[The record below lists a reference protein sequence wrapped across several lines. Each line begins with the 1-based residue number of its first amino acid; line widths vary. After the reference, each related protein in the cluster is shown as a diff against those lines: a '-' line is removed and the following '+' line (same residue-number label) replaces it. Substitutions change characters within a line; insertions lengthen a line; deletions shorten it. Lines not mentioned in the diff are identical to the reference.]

1 MLCSSRTF
9 RQLNLI
15 RTSLIRFKST
25 NIPDNAPTLIENE
38 EWLGTLEDNSE
49 LTHDANIE
57 SKNYVFDKHATKNEK
72 FDIKILSRPPDSKY
86 IKIQSALENF
96 TSINYLRQ
104 YNKHNHTQGNFVDV
118 RIIQCR
124 SGNGG
129 NGCISFL
136 RDANRRVGPPDGG
149 DGGDGGSVYVQAV
162 EGMNSLSKLKTKYI
176 AGDGKA
182 GAATQ
187 LDGSRGKDILIT
199 VPKGTVVSWCLDP
212 KTVRTLVETELEK
225 DKQKPLKG
233 ILHEHKLDIDCY
245 GRHKGDINPKYIQ
258 LFRKQYEPGEGWI
271 YNEKTKEYHEEKDW
285 FRKLNKNVARYDRS
299 LDVDE
304 VSKDKIPLF
313 GIDLDD
319 VTDKPLC
326 LLEGGKGGL
335 GNMHF
340 LTSVIRNPRFAKIG
354 RNSLESY
361 FMFELKSIADLGLV
375 GFPNAGKSTI
385 LNKISNATP
394 RIGSWEFTTLR
405 PTIGTIMRGP
415 GAENFTVADIPGI
428 IEGAHLDRGM
438 GLEFLKH
445 IERSKGWVFVV
456 ALDEKDPLATLKI
469 LINEVGGLEKVQ
481 TKNILVV
488 CNKADI
494 DVSNPESMQKFLKV
508 QEFAA
513 NQGWD
518 SIPISALNDENTD
531 ILVEKMA
538 KCAQNIE

>member
-1 MLCSSRTF
+1 MINLRRISKLRTPF
-9 RQLNLI
+9 I
-15 RTSLIRFKST
+15 RLKST
-25 NIPDNAPTLIENE
+25 SIPDNAPTLLENE
-38 EWLGTLEDNSE
+38 EWLGTLDDNAE
-49 LTHDANIE
+49 LSHDANVE
-57 SKNYVFDKHATKNEK
+57 TKNSIFDKHVTKNER
-72 FDIKILSRPPDSKY
+72 FPIKIISTPPETKY
-86 IKIQSALENF
+86 IKVQSPIANF

-104 YNKHNHTQGNFVDV
+104 YSKHNHTQGNFVDV

-129 NGCISFL
+129 NGCVSFL

-149 DGGDGGSVYVQAV
+149 DGGGGGSVYVQAV

-176 AGDGKA
+176 AGDGQA
-182 GAATQ
+182 GASTQ
-187 LDGSRGKDILIT
+187 LDGSRGKNILIT
-199 VPKGTVVSWCLDP
+199 VPKGTVVRWCMDP
-212 KTVRTLVETELEK
+212 KSVRTLVDSEMK
-225 DKQKPLKG
+225 SNINKPLKD
-233 ILHEHKLDIDCY
+233 ILQDNKIDIDCY
-245 GRHKGDINPKYIQ
+245 GRSKEDQRPKYIQ
-258 LFRKQYEPGEGWI
+258 LFREQYETGEGWLFKD
-271 YNEKTKEYHEEKDW
+271 KTKDYHEIKDW
-285 FRKLNKNVARYDRS
+285 FKKLNRNVARYDRS
-299 LDVDE
+299 LDVEE
-304 VSKDKIPLF
+304 VSNDKIPLY
-313 GIDLDD
+313 GIDLDE
-319 VTDKPLC
+319 VTDKPVC

-354 RNSLESY
+354 RKSLESY

-415 GAENFTVADIPGI
+415 GEKTFTVADIPGI

-445 IERSKGWVFVV
+445 IERSKGWVFVIG
-456 ALDEKDPLATLKI
+456 LNDPDPLGTLKI
-469 LINEVGGLEKVQ
+469 LINEVGGLEKVR

-494 DVSNPESMQKFLKV
+494 DANNPASMEKYLKIQKFAEL
-508 QEFAA
+508 QA
-513 NQGWD
+513 WD
-518 SIPISALNDENTD
+518 SIPISALNEENID
-531 ILVEKMA
+531 VLVDKMA
-538 KCAQNIE
+538 RCAKNNT